1 MTSAPPIQIVPW
13 TADFIAALAERL
25 AAPDRQSG
33 LSRTRVIFPHNRP
46 ARHLRAALAEHPGL
60 PKPCL
65 LPRMQSMDDFLAS
78 LRRELSP
85 DALLHAGQL
94 DRIGVLY
101 GIVCGLG
108 LADGPLA
115 ALGGSARAFFP
126 WGARLAGLLEEMAG
140 QGVRPAAIH
149 NLSGEVTPWAEALLG
164 RLDTIGVAYQRALAE
179 RGWTTPGLDSLWLS
193 GHVDEVADALDG
205 ETLLFAGFHALNGAE
220 EPLLR
225 RLWER
230 GAEFFWHSDP
240 ALARGGTSAWAA
252 REHSRWL
259 TRWRARALL
268 TEDAPLRGSP
278 RAIPQVRRF
287 FEGFDLHS
295 QLSVLERELAA
306 LPHTGSTA
314 IVLPDPGALVPVMHH
329 LPAVEANIS
338 MGYPLARSALA
349 QLVETIL
356 ALHENAVP
364 DASGPG
370 RYAWRD
376 LVSLVRHPLLRML
389 RVTENASGEDRPD
402 EMPLKSAYVAWER
415 HIRAGGARQSPRE
428 WLFAYDSEE
437 VSAPEEDILALHAE
451 VLTACF
457 DNFRDIRTLRQAGQA
472 LDALCELLRR
482 RGGDTWRRNLIDAEC
497 LLRLWQS
504 VVPELTGSILADE
517 EYDQGLLFLIL
528 RHLLSSERVSF
539 EPEPLA
545 GMQVLGMLETRL
557 LTFERLF
564 ILDATEDKLPGANAP
579 DPLLPEPLRQALG
592 LSGRRERDNVAA
604 HNFFRLLMGAREVT
618 VLYQAGVRPGAL
630 EGKSERSRYV
640 EQMLW
645 ELEQRQGALIKA
657 QPLSV
662 ADAPLKAVSFPV
674 SPISQ
679 RRPDVIMT
687 PALRARLAKRL
698 ADKGVTP
705 SGLEVWLTCPK
716 KAFYA
721 QVLGLRPMQE
731 VAEDGD
737 RARFGEMVHRV
748 LKEFLTPHLGKPI
761 HGGMLDA
768 QVLAA
773 MFERGLAEEAFSL
786 QMPYDARVALLA
798 AGRERLS
805 RFLANLPATTVVTL
819 ELPVLTTL
827 ALRGMEGAGMSV
839 TVQGRIDRID
849 ARDGG
854 HLVLDYKT
862 GGVKTAGAEAWLD
875 GALFARLGGC
885 APGSPEAAELF
896 LELAGTEMDV
906 QMPLYLHLLAQNDAF
921 SPTNAA
927 WIELKSDGGER
938 PLFPDKVESG
948 ERGEVV
954 RQRAPALVRFV
965 LEHMLAATVLPA
977 RRGKHCQWCD
987 FSGPCSA

>member
-1 MTSAPPIQIVPW
+1 MTSATPIQIVPW

-25 AAPDRQSG
+25 ATHGHHSG
-33 LSRTRVIFPHNRP
+33 LARTRVIFPHNRP
-46 ARHLRAALAEHPGL
+46 ARHLRAALAAHPGL

-65 LPRMQSMDDFLAS
+65 LPRMQSLDDFLRT
-78 LRRELSP
+78 LRQELSP
-85 DALLHAGQL
+85 DALLRAGQL

-101 GIVCGLG
+101 GIVSALG

-115 ALGGSARAFFP
+115 ALGGSARDFFP

-149 NLSGEVTPWAEALLG
+149 NLSGEVTPWSEALLG
-164 RLDTIGVAYQRALAE
+164 RLDAIGVAYHQALAE

-193 GHVDEVADALDG
+193 EHVDEVADALSG
-205 ETLLFAGFHALNGAE
+205 ETLLFAGFHALSGTE

-240 ALARGGTSAWAA
+240 ALALGGNSSWAA
-252 REHSRWL
+252 REHQRWL
-259 TRWRARALL
+259 TRWRARAML
-268 TEDAPLRGSP
+268 TQDVPHVT
-278 RAIPQVRRF
+278 PQVRRF
-287 FEGFDLHS
+287 YEGFDLHS

-306 LPHTGSTA
+306 LPDTGSTA

-349 QLVETIL
+349 QLVETVL
-356 ALHENAVP
+356 ALHENAIP

-389 RVTENASGEDRPD
+389 RVAENTSDEGKTD
-402 EMPLKSAYVAWER
+402 EMPLKSAYVGWER
-415 HIRAGGARQSPRE
+415 HIRAGGAHQSPQQ
-428 WLFAYDSEE
+428 WLFAYDGKETSALEE
-437 VSAPEEDILALHAE
+437 NVRALHAK
-451 VLTACF
+451 VLNTCF
-457 DNFRDIRTLRQAGQA
+457 DNFQGIRTLRQAGQA
-472 LDALCELLRR
+472 LHALCELLRR
-482 RGGDTWRRNLIDAEC
+482 HGGDTWRRNLIDAEC

-517 EYDQGLLFLIL
+517 EYDQGLIFLIL

-545 GMQVLGMLETRL
+545 GMQVLGVLETRL

-564 ILDATEDKLPGANAP
+564 ILDATEDKLPGVNAP
-579 DPLLPEPLRQALG
+579 DPLLPDPLRQALG
-592 LSGRRERDNVAA
+592 LPGRRERDNVAA

-645 ELEQRQGALIKA
+645 ELEQRQGALIKP
-657 QPLSV
+657 QPLTV
-662 ADAPLKAVSFPV
+662 AGAPLIAVSFPV
-674 SPISQ
+674 SPILTH
-679 RRPDVIMT
+679 RLDVVMT
-687 PALRARLAKRL
+687 PALRTRLAKRL
-698 ADKGVTP
+698 GEKGVTP

-748 LKEFLTPHLGKPI
+748 LKEFLAPHLGKAI
-761 HGGMLDA
+761 RSETLDA
-768 QVLAA
+768 QTLAA
-773 MFERGLAEEAFSL
+773 MFESALAAEAFSL
-786 QMPYDARVALLA
+786 QMPYDARVALLS

-805 RFLANLPATTVVTL
+805 RFLTNLPATTIAAL
-819 ELPVLTTL
+819 EHPVLTTL
-827 ALRGMEGAGMSV
+827 ALTGMDGSGMNV

-849 ARDGG
+849 LRAGG

-862 GGVKTAGAEAWLD
+862 GGFKDSGAEAWLD
-875 GALFARLGGC
+875 ADLFERLGQC
-885 APGSPEAAELF
+885 PPGSPEAAELF
-896 LELAGTEMDV
+896 LELAETGLDV
-906 QMPLYLHLLAQNDAF
+906 QMPLYLHLLADDRAF
-921 SPTNAA
+921 APDNAA
-927 WIELKSDGGER
+927 WVELKSNGGEK
-938 PLFPDKVESG
+938 PLFSDKIASAD
-948 ERGEVV
+948 RAEVV
-954 RQRAPALVRFV
+954 QRRAPALVRFV
-965 LEHMLAATVLPA
+965 LEHMLSATLLPA
-977 RRGKHCQWCD
+977 RSGKHCQWCD
-987 FSGPCSA
+987 FSGPCGA

>member
-13 TADFIAALAERL
+13 AEDFIAALAERL
-25 AAPDRQSG
+25 AAPERRDE
-33 LSRTRVIFPHNRP
+33 LSRTRIIFPHNRP

-65 LPRMQSMDDFLAS
+65 LPRMQSLDDFLRT
-78 LRRELSP
+78 LRQELSP
-85 DALLHAGQL
+85 DALLRAGQL
-94 DRIGVLY
+94 DRIGVLH
-101 GIVCGLG
+101 GIVRGLG

-115 ALGGSARAFFP
+115 ALGGSARDFFP
-126 WGARLAGLLEEMAG
+126 WGARLASLLEEMAG

-164 RLDTIGVAYQRALAE
+164 RLDTIGVAYQQALAE
-179 RGWTTPGLDSLWLS
+179 RGWTTPSLDSLWLS
-193 GHVDEVADALDG
+193 AHVDEVADALSG
-205 ETLLFAGFHALNGAE
+205 ETLLFAGFHALSGTE

-240 ALARGGTSAWAA
+240 ALARGEASAWAA
-252 REHSRWL
+252 QEHHRWL
-259 TRWRARALL
+259 SRWRARAML
-268 TEDAPLRGSP
+268 TENALTQDAPPSS
-278 RAIPQVRRF
+278 PQVRRF

-338 MGYPLARSALA
+338 MGYPLMRSALA

-356 ALHENAVP
+356 ALHENAAP
-364 DASGPG
+364 QPSGPG

-389 RVTENASGEDRPD
+389 RASESSEENGANEL
-402 EMPLKSAYVAWER
+402 PLKSAYVAWER
-415 HIRAGGARQSPRE
+415 HIRAGGAHQSPHE
-428 WLFAYDSEE
+428 WLFAYDCEETSASEE
-437 VSAPEEDILALHAE
+437 NVRALHAE
-451 VLTACF
+451 VLAACF
-457 DNFRDIRTLRQAGQA
+457 DNFQGIRTLRQAGQA

-504 VVPELTGSILADE
+504 VVPELTGSILANE
-517 EYDQGLLFLIL
+517 VYDQGLVFLIL
-528 RHLLSSERVSF
+528 RHLLTSERVSF

-557 LTFERLF
+557 LSFERLF
-564 ILDATEDKLPGANAP
+564 ILDATEDKLPGTNAP

-592 LSGRRERDNVAA
+592 LPGRRERDNVAA

-645 ELEQRQGALIKA
+645 ELEQRQGALVKA
-657 QPLSV
+657 QPMAV
-662 ADAPLKAVSFPV
+662 AGAPLKAVSFPV
-674 SPISQ
+674 SPILP
-679 RRPDVIMT
+679 RRNDVAMT
-687 PALRARLAKRL
+687 PALRARLTKRL

-748 LKEFLTPHLGKPI
+748 LKEFLAPHLGKPI

-768 QVLAA
+768 QTLAA
-773 MFERGLAEEAFSL
+773 MFESALAAEAFSL
-786 QMPYDARVALLA
+786 QMPYDTRVALLA

-805 RFLANLPATTVVTL
+805 RFLANLPATTVAAL
-819 ELPVLTTL
+819 EHPVLTRL
-827 ALRGMEGAGMSV
+827 ALTGMDGPGMSV
-839 TVQGRIDRID
+839 TIEGRIDRID
-849 ARDGG
+849 MRAGG

-862 GGVKTAGAEAWLD
+862 GGFKESGTEVWLD
-875 GALFARLGGC
+875 AGLFERMGQC
-885 APGSPEAAELF
+885 PPGSPEASGLF
-896 LELAGTEMDV
+896 LELSETDLDV
-906 QMPLYLHLLAQNDAF
+906 QMPLYLHLLAGDSAF
-921 SPTNAA
+921 APDNAA
-927 WIELKSDGGER
+927 WVELKSDGSEK
-938 PLFPDKVESG
+938 PLFSDKIESA
-948 ERGEVV
+948 ERIEVV
-954 RQRAPALVRFV
+954 QRRAPALVRFV
-965 LEHMLAATVLPA
+965 LEHMLSAGVLPA
-977 RRGKHCQWCD
+977 RSGKHCQWCD
-987 FSGPCSA
+987 FNGPCSA